1 MATSHSR
8 ESLPSDPAGAAPS
21 KGFASVCGHR
31 LYWERHGTRAA
42 EAVVLLHHG
51 LGSIR
56 SWRRQINPLTDAGY
70 DVFLFDRWGYGQS
83 DPRPH
88 FERGFL
94 KQDADEAL
102 HLIDQLDLERV
113 HLVGHSDGGTIALL
127 LAAQRP
133 ERVLSLVVVAAHIY
147 YEPKMLRGLKLI
159 EQSIS
164 RPPLASALEREH
176 GGRGQGIARAWV
188 DHWMGAD
195 ARELSIQD
203 LLGEISA
210 PTLVIQGELDEHASP
225 RHAVDI
231 AEGVQHGQLWLIPGA
246 RHMPMH
252 EVPELFNQ
260 RVLEFLTESASG

>member
-8 ESLPSDPAGAAPS
+8 ESIPSGPARAAPRR
-21 KGFASVCGHR
+21 GYASVGGHR
-31 LYWERHGTRAA
+31 LYWERHGPIAGET
-42 EAVVLLHHG
+42 VVLLHHG

-56 SWRRQINPLTDAGY
+56 SWRRQIKPFTDAGC
-70 DVFLFDRWGYGQS
+70 DLVLFDRWGYGQS
-83 DPRPH
+83 DPRAQ

-94 KQDADEAL
+94 HQDADEAL
-102 HLIDQLDLERV
+102 QLFDQLDLERV

-127 LAAQRP
+127 LAAEHP
-133 ERVLSLVVVAAHIY
+133 GRVLSQVVVAAHIY

-164 RPPLASALEREH
+164 RPPLSSALEREH
-176 GGRGQGIARAWV
+176 GTRGQGVARAWV
-188 DHWMGAD
+188 DHWLGAD
-195 ARELSIQD
+195 AQELSIQD

-225 RHAVDI
+225 RHAMDI

-260 RVLEFLTESASG
+260 RVLEFLADSAGG